1 MNSRF
6 PRYFLFV
13 MITAAFLFNYVAAWG
28 EPKWHASMPG
38 MERTT
43 LDRYVAAPDPN
54 YHYELVNTIQG
65 QGYTAYVIDMIS
77 QCWRSSEEV
86 DRTLWQHW
94 MTIIKPDA
102 VKSSTGLLFIGGG
115 SNGKPAPDKVDKTFV
130 KIALSTNSVLTV
142 LTMIPNQPLKFSDEW
157 MDQYKEK
164 GRVEDALIAYT
175 WNKYLKTGDEYW
187 PARLPMVK
195 SVVRA
200 MDTVTLFLGSDQGG
214 NIKQDSF
221 VLAGGSKRGWTTWMT
236 AAVDPR
242 VSAIIPIVIDMLNL
256 KESFEHHWKVY
267 GFWAPAIGN
276 YVEMDL
282 MKHLG
287 EPKFQALMKIVEPYE
302 YRARFTM
309 PKYMINASGDQF
321 FIPDSSQFY
330 YDDLPGVKHIRYVPN
345 ADHGL
350 DDSDAVESLTAFYH
364 AILNHIPLPQYSWK
378 IEESGVIRLQTET
391 TPHAV
396 KLWQATNPTARDFR
410 LETIDKAWTSADLKE
425 SEDGVYLAEV
435 EKPQQGWTAYFIE
448 MTYPSGIQVPFKF
461 TTGVKVIPDEYPYDY
476 PPEPTE

>member
-1 MNSRF
+1 MDVKFFRCS
-6 PRYFLFV
+6 LF
-13 MITAAFLFNYVAAWG
+13 MMMTAAFLFCLSSSWAAQD
-28 EPKWHASMPG
+28 ELDSLPG
-38 MERTT
+38 IERTA

-54 YHYELVNTIQG
+54 YRYELVNTIQG
-65 QGYTAYVIDMIS
+65 EGYTAYIMDMIS
-77 QCWRSSEEV
+77 QSWRSPEEI

-94 MTIIKPDA
+94 VTIIKPDT

-115 SNGKPAPDKVDKTFV
+115 SNGKPAPQKVDKTFA
-130 KIALSTNSVLTV
+130 KIALGTNSVLTV
-142 LTMIPNQPLKFSDEW
+142 LTMIPNQPLKFPDEW
-157 MDQYKEK
+157 MDPYKEK
-164 GRVEDALIAYT
+164 GRWEDSFIAYT
-175 WNKYLKTGDEYW
+175 WDKYIKTGDEYW

-214 NIKQDSF
+214 NVKQDAF

-242 VSAIIPIVIDMLNL
+242 VSAIIPIVIDLLNL

-287 EPKFQALMKIVEPYE
+287 SSPFQNLMKIIEPYE
-302 YRARFTM
+302 YRRRFTM
-309 PKYMINASGDQF
+309 PKYLINASGDQF
-321 FIPDSSQFY
+321 FVPDSSQFY

-364 AILNHIPLPQYSWK
+364 AILYNVPLPQYSWE
-378 IEESGVIRLQTET
+378 IEENGV
-391 TPHAV
+391 
-396 KLWQATNPTARDFR
+396 
-410 LETIDKAWTSADLKE
+410 
-425 SEDGVYLAEV
+425 
-435 EKPQQGWTAYFIE
+435 
-448 MTYPSGIQVPFKF
+448 
-461 TTGVKVIPDEYPYDY
+461 
-476 PPEPTE
+476 